1 MEGSYIGHGLGI
13 AADGLACVSDFGQ
26 SEVQDL
32 GVPTF
37 GDKDVR
43 RLDVAMDDPFG
54 VRRIERIGDF
64 DGHPS
69 QRSISR
75 GPPSIRRLSVVP
87 SRYSMAMKDWPSC
100 FPIS

>member
-26 SEVQDL
+26 SEIQDL

-37 GDKDVR
+37 GDEDVR
-43 RLDVAMDDPFG
+43 RLDIAMDDPFG
-54 VRRIERIGDF
+54 MRRISASVTSMATA
-64 DGHPS
+64 S
-69 QRSISR
+69 QRSISSGR
-75 GPPSIRRLSVVP
+75 PSMRCLSVVP
-87 SRYSMAMKDWPSC
+87 SRYSMAMKDCPSC